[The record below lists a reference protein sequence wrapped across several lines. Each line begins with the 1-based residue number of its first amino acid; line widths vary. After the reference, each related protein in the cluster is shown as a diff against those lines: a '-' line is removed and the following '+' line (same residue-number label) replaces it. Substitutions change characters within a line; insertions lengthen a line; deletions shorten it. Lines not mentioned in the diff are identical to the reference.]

1 MGGFHIVLCMIQ
13 TVYSRFKYA
22 GIVELLSAAGLGGKW
37 SIIKALKGGDTK
49 EIIYLCKFLFEALLW
64 YKVEY
69 LRSTQPECLTLLV
82 HLEELAEANI
92 DMMLDKSYIKDFSK
106 VPGDMA

>member
-1 MGGFHIVLCMIQ
+1 MSGFPIVLCMIQ
-13 TVYSRFKYA
+13 TIYSRFKYA
-22 GIVELLSAAGLGGKW
+22 GIVELLSAARLWGKW
-37 SIIKALKGGDTK
+37 SIIKALKGGDTN
-49 EIIYLCKFLFEALLW
+49 ETIYLYKFLFEALLW
-64 YKVEY
+64 CKVEY

>member
-1 MGGFHIVLCMIQ
+1 MGGSHIVLCMIQ
-13 TVYSRFKYA
+13 SVYSQFKYE

-64 YKVEY
+64 YKSEY